1 MAILLGCDSVHLEYP
16 TKLVLGDVTLGV
28 FEGDRVGIVG
38 RNGDGK
44 SSLLRVLAGV
54 QEPDAGRVTRT
65 RGVEVGLLGQRDQ
78 LSDDETV
85 HHAVGSSPMSP
96 GKGSWASFRA
106 ASADGWTWP
115 GSSWA
120 LGTCSRSTSRPTI
133 WTCGPLTGLPTT

>member
-54 QEPDAGRVTRT
+54 QEADAGRVTRT

-85 HHAVGSSPMSP
+85 HHAVVGDAP
-96 GKGSWASFRA
+96 
-106 ASADGWTWP
+106 
-115 GSSWA
+115 
-120 LGTCSRSTSRPTI
+120 
-133 WTCGPLTGLPTT
+133 